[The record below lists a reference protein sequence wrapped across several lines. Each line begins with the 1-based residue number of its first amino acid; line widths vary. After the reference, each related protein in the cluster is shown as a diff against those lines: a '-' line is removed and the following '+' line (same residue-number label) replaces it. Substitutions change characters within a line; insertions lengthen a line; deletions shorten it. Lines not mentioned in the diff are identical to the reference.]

1 MANQIY
7 YYDYLNFEELIMKDL
22 SKVLEWLPLV
32 YIFLFAYFKK
42 DYFFGVISVVYIVL
56 SIYLTFRYMSTYK
69 ANCRDI
75 KKRIKKINKLE
86 YYNFIDEKKAK
97 DFIER
102 KKVYKE
108 VINNNFPIA
117 FNFIFDG
124 LAVLIIF
131 IIFLGNI
138 SHFISYIFLYVLL
151 FIYVLPVLI
160 YCSFELLGFLYLH
173 PTFSYIS
180 IPLMSFGLISA
191 IYIGI
196 TKNENFN
203 NYIFAIIIYF
213 IYFVIGSFF
222 YFLLSLQPAH
232 FLRKL
237 NIKADAISS
246 IISIA
251 TAFILPV
258 VKNDLSKIFR
268 ITSFTKM
275 NDSFVLEFS
284 FILATLKISYSL
296 GKIIIRSKVKRN
308 ETKAL
313 HIFRES
319 ISVKSII
326 SYDILKECAFYG
338 GNKYENLLMIN
349 ENAKAIIENAESSI
363 QVPDTTW
370 KNKLKTWW
378 DHFIN
383 L

>member
-56 SIYLTFRYMSTYK
+56 SIYLTIKYMGTYN
-69 ANCRDI
+69 ANRKDI

-86 YYNFIDEKKAK
+86 YYNFIDEKKAR

-117 FNFIFDG
+117 FNFIFEG
-124 LAVLIIF
+124 PAVLVIF
-131 IIFLGNI
+131 TVFIGNMP
-138 SHFISYIFLYVLL
+138 HFISYVFFYVLF

-160 YCSFELLGFLYLH
+160 YCLIEILGFLYLH
-173 PTFSYIS
+173 PTFSYVS
-180 IPLMSFGLISA
+180 IPLLSFGIISA
-191 IYIGI
+191 IDIEI
-196 TKNENFN
+196 TKNELFN

-213 IYFVIGSFF
+213 IYFVIDGFF
-222 YFLLSLQPAH
+222 YFLLSLEPAH

-237 NIKADAISS
+237 NIKADSISS

-258 VKNDLSKIFR
+258 VKNDLSEIFG
-268 ITSFTKM
+268 INSFTKM

-296 GKIIIRSKVKRN
+296 GKLIIRSKVKRN
-308 ETKAL
+308 ENKAL

-319 ISVKSII
+319 ISIKSIL
-326 SYDILKECAFYG
+326 SYDLLKECAFYG
-338 GNKYENLLMIN
+338 GSKYENLLMIN
-349 ENAKAIIENAESSI
+349 ENAKAIIENAESNI
-363 QVPDTTW
+363 HVPDTTW

>member
-56 SIYLTFRYMSTYK
+56 SIYLTIKYMGTYNSNRK
-69 ANCRDI
+69 DI
-75 KKRIKKINKLE
+75 KKRIKKIKKLNC
-86 YYNFIDEKKAK
+86 YYFIDEKKAK
-97 DFIER
+97 DFLER
-102 KKVYKE
+102 RKVYKE
-108 VINNNFPIA
+108 VKKINFPIVW
-117 FNFIFDG
+117 NFACNCF
-124 LAVLIIF
+124 AALITFSVF
-131 IIFLGNI
+131 IGNI
-138 SHFISYIFLYVLL
+138 SDFIFSVIIIILGTP
-151 FIYVLPVLI
+151 ILI
-160 YCSFELLGFLYLH
+160 YYLFDVLGFLYLH
-173 PTFSYIS
+173 PTFSYIF
-180 IPLMSFGLISA
+180 IPLLSFSIISA
-191 IYIGI
+191 IDIEI
-196 TKNENFN
+196 TKNELFN

-213 IYFVIGSFF
+213 IYFVIDGFF
-222 YFLLSLQPAH
+222 YFLLSLEPAH

-237 NIKADAISS
+237 NIKADSISS

-258 VKNDLSKIFR
+258 VKNDLSEIFG
-268 ITSFTKM
+268 INSFTKM

-296 GKIIIRSKVKRN
+296 GKLIIRSKVKRN
-308 ETKAL
+308 ENKAL

-319 ISVKSII
+319 ISIKSIL
-326 SYDILKECAFYG
+326 SYDLLKECAFYG
-338 GNKYENLLMIN
+338 GSKYENLLMIN
-349 ENAKAIIENAESSI
+349 ENARTIIENAESNI
-363 QVPDTTW
+363 HVPDTTW